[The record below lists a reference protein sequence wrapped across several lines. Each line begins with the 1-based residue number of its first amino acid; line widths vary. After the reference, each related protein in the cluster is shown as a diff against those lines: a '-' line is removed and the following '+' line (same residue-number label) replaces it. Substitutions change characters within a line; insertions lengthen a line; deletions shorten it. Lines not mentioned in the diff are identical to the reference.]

1 MAELKL
7 SLVIPAYNE
16 GENIGQVVEGLIGEF
31 RKGSVPFQLIVVDN
45 GSTDDTST
53 VLSGLTSRYSELL
66 TKKVFPNRGYGNGI
80 LEGLKLADGHFVGW
94 MHADLQINPA
104 DVVGVLKKL
113 ETTEADFA
121 KGVRRE
127 RFESR
132 FRNIQSDV
140 YNAVF
145 ALLFGRGHADVNG
158 TPKIF
163 RKDLLGELN
172 LSSQDWFLDP
182 EIMIKLT
189 RSGKTIVTS
198 DVTWK
203 NRKKGS
209 SKVSLLTP
217 LGFVRKML
225 IYKFLS

>member
-31 RKGSVPFQLIVVDN
+31 RKGGTSFRLIVVDN
-45 GSTDDTST
+45 GSTDNTFAE
-53 VLSGLTSRYSELL
+53 LSDLVPRYSELL

-80 LEGLKLADGHFVGW
+80 LEGLKLAEGRFVGW

-104 DVVGVLKKL
+104 DVVAVAKKL
-113 ETTEADFA
+113 ETTGADFA
-121 KGVRRE
+121 KGVRKE
-127 RFESR
+127 RFESK
-132 FRNIQSDV
+132 FRNLQSDM
-140 YNAVF
+140 YNKVF
-145 ALLFGRGHADVNG
+145 AIFFGGGHADVNG

-163 RKDLLGELN
+163 KRELLEELR
-172 LSSQDWFLDP
+172 LTSTDWFIDP

-189 RSGKTIVTS
+189 RSGRTIVTS

>member
-31 RKGSVPFQLIVVDN
+31 RKGGTSFRLIVVDN
-45 GSTDDTST
+45 GSTDNTAA
-53 VLSGLTSRYSELL
+53 VLSRLAPRYPELL
-66 TKKVFPNRGYGNGI
+66 VGRVFPNRGYGNGI
-80 LEGLKLADGHFVGW
+80 LEGLKFAEGRYVGW

-104 DVVGVLKKL
+104 DVVAVAKKL
-113 ETTEADFA
+113 ETTGADFA
-121 KGVRRE
+121 KGVRKE
-127 RFESR
+127 RFESK
-132 FRNIQSDV
+132 FRNLQSDM
-140 YNAVF
+140 YNKVF
-145 ALLFGRGHADVNG
+145 AIFFGGGHADVNG

-163 RKDLLGELN
+163 KRELLEELR
-172 LSSQDWFLDP
+172 LTSTDWFIDP